1 MFFNCKDDFFEKT
14 AKLKRISRQ
23 KERELALL
31 MKSGDDDARQK
42 LVENYLLS
50 IRAYVQRLPEYMQSL
65 EMIYRCVDALQK
77 EVDKF
82 DFLQE
87 NEAFEHRLSMIFR
100 KVTTAYIADM

>member
-1 MFFNCKDDFFEKT
+1 MIFTSKADFFEKT
-14 AKLKRISRQ
+14 AKIERIGRQ
-23 KERELALL
+23 KEMELALL

-100 KVTTAYIADM
+100 KVTAAYIADM

>member
-1 MFFNCKDDFFEKT
+1 MFFTCKDDFFKKM

-23 KERELALL
+23 KERELAVL
-31 MKSGDDDARQK
+31 MKSGNDDARQK
-42 LVENYLLS
+42 IVENYLLS
-50 IRAYVQRLPEYMQSL
+50 VHARIKRFPEYMQSL

-82 DFLQE
+82 DFWQE

>member
-1 MFFNCKDDFFEKT
+1 MIFTSKADFFEKT
-14 AKLKRISRQ
+14 AKIERIGRQ
-23 KERELALL
+23 KEMELALL

-42 LVENYLLS
+42 IVENYLLS
-50 IRAYVQRLPEYMQSL
+50 VCARIKRLPEYMQSL
-65 EMIYRCVDALQK
+65 EMIYRCVDVLQK